1 VIPESTGLGLDLE
14 GVVQSSN
21 TFLDQYR
28 TQRPALTSLY
38 APISAR
44 PHLHASESAV
54 RELRASLPT
63 RLRRRRLLLL
73 LLLASKYFTMLT
85 ASPL

>member
-14 GVVQSSN
+14 GVAQFSN

-54 RELRASLPT
+54 HELRASLPT
-63 RLRRRRLLLL
+63 RLRRLRLLL